1 MDGPASLRLGD
12 VFFVQGCFWG
22 CIFFFFLAGLDAMR
36 FSEKISEIFFV
47 INVRH
52 DRESVLINLG
62 AWG

>member
-1 MDGPASLRLGD
+1 
-12 VFFVQGCFWG
+12 
-22 CIFFFFLAGLDAMR
+22 LAGLDAMR

-52 DRESVLINLG
+52 DRESVLIILG